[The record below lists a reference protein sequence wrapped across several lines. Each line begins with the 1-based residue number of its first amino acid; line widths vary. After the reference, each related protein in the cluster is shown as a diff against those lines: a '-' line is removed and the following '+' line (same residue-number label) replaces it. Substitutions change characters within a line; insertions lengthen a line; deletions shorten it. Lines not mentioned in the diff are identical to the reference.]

1 MSWLLLCQVQ
11 GNKLSPQYRWSSVK
25 PAVVIR
31 HQQKPMEE
39 TLGRHDKAATFSE
52 SRNPSRIM
60 RDVAI
65 SKKRQLGVVVEP
77 QAFNLLAALC
87 VVGDLAFFPPAVQIG
102 GIKLGIVAG

>member
-1 MSWLLLCQVQ
+1 
-11 GNKLSPQYRWSSVK
+11 
-25 PAVVIR
+25 
-31 HQQKPMEE
+31 
-39 TLGRHDKAATFSE
+39 
-52 SRNPSRIM
+52 M